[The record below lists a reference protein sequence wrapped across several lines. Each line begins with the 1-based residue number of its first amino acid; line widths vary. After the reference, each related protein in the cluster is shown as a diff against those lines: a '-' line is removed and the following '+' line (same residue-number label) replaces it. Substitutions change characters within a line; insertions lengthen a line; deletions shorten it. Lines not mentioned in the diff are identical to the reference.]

1 VALSGPP
8 ASAEDVARLG
18 ELITRWATSERET
31 NELVLAVDSMV
42 DRERGGRRWFVRLK
56 GEDKD
61 VTTVWFHLR
70 ERTLHFET
78 QFMPQPEE
86 DQVELYEL
94 LLRLNARMVGAK
106 FTIGWE
112 DAVYIEGELPLGAV
126 DEDALDTII
135 GRVWTYTERWFR
147 ACMRIG
153 YRSKFR
159 L

>member
-1 VALSGPP
+1 MPLSGPP

-18 ELITRWATSERET
+18 ELISAWAASERDA
-31 NELVLAVDSMV
+31 NELVLAVDSMS
-42 DRERGGRRWFVRLK
+42 DGAGGRRWFVRLK
-56 GEDKD
+56 GEDRD
-61 VTTVWFHLR
+61 VITVWFHLR

-86 DQVELYEL
+86 NQEELFEL
-94 LLRLNARMVGAK
+94 LLRLNGRMQGMK

-112 DAVYIEGELPLGAV
+112 DAVYLEGELPLAAV
-126 DEDALDTII
+126 DEDALDTIV
-135 GRVWTYTERWFR
+135 GGAWTYTERWFR

-159 L
+159 A

>member
-1 VALSGPP
+1 VPLSGPP

-18 ELITRWATSERET
+18 ELITRWAASEHEA
-31 NELVLAVDSMV
+31 NELVLAVDSLA
-42 DRERGGRRWFVRLK
+42 DEAGGRRWFVRLK
-56 GEDKD
+56 GEDKE

-70 ERTLHFET
+70 ERTLHYES

-86 DQVELYEL
+86 NREELFEL
-94 LLRLNARMVGAK
+94 LLRLNARMQGMR

-112 DAVYIEGELPLGAV
+112 DAVYLEGELPLSAV
-126 DEDALDTII
+126 DDDVLDTVV
-135 GRVWTYTERWFR
+135 GSAWTYTERWFR

-159 L
+159 G